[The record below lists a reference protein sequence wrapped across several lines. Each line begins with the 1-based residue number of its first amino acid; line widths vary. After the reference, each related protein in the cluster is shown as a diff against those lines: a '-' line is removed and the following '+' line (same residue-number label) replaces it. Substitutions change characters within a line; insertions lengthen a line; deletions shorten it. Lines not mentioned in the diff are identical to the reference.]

1 MVLKRGYHCVEV
13 IIRLSQWPEDIR
25 RLWRVMDRHFIIL
38 ISTTSRKKTSE
49 KSEDLYINMA
59 DRLVEHTFTLTWWWC
74 GVCCACTQCG
84 VSDLLTSCSGGPKHL
99 QGCLSNILPQSGICV
114 FVNYWRGRNTS
125 GKESLELIFLSWIEI
140 KQNKGNA
147 ATGEKFIQTLKRRV
161 FKDWDLDRT
170 WTWAWQF
177 IMFRILKIRG
187 ATGTWEI
194 YWGLW
199 QSRPRLAT
207 LPLEYPVLFNLGW
220 ESLEQKKIKQ
230 NTRKDEKTFKIR
242 VNYIDCGGSCEI
254 IHQGRTYPEELLGN
268 CLRLIDQNSW

>member
-49 KSEDLYINMA
+49 KSEDLYRLRFSIKMA
-59 DRLVEHTFTLTWWWC
+59 DRLEWNTLSLWPGDDVEWAVSAHS
-74 GVCCACTQCG
+74 VG

-147 ATGEKFIQTLKRRV
+147 ATREKFIQTIKRRV
-161 FKDWDLDRT
+161 FKDLDLDWDLDLSLT
-170 WTWAWQF
+170 
-177 IMFRILKIRG
+177 
-187 ATGTWEI
+187 I
-194 YWGLW
+194 YH
-199 QSRPRLAT
+199 
-207 LPLEYPVLFNLGW
+207 V
-220 ESLEQKKIKQ
+220 Q
-230 NTRKDEKTFKIR
+230 NIE
-242 VNYIDCGGSCEI
+242 N
-254 IHQGRTYPEELLGN
+254 
-268 CLRLIDQNSW
+268 